1 MNTKL
6 NKILLGI
13 LIYLATI
20 ILITTIFA
28 FTQKKQNNNNS
39 LFTKDLQPNQLE
51 QIDNANILE
60 SFTGLGRIRI
70 STHPDSKG
78 KKVPLVVS
86 PWFSYQKGD
95 EQFFEELSK
104 KSSIIKSIIVQYFSL
119 YTEEELQS
127 LSETEIKTEITSQ
140 INQHLILGQI
150 ENIYFSEYI
159 FLK

>member
-39 LFTKDLQPNQLE
+39 LFAKDLQPNQLE

-70 STHPDSKG
+70 STHPDS
-78 KKVPLVVS
+78 
-86 PWFSYQKGD
+86 
-95 EQFFEELSK
+95 
-104 KSSIIKSIIVQYFSL
+104 
-119 YTEEELQS
+119 
-127 LSETEIKTEITSQ
+127 
-140 INQHLILGQI
+140 
-150 ENIYFSEYI
+150 
-159 FLK
+159 

>member
-70 STHPDSKG
+70 STHPDSTHAQTD
-78 KKVPLVVS
+78 P
-86 PWFSYQKGD
+86 
-95 EQFFEELSK
+95 
-104 KSSIIKSIIVQYFSL
+104 
-119 YTEEELQS
+119 
-127 LSETEIKTEITSQ
+127 
-140 INQHLILGQI
+140 
-150 ENIYFSEYI
+150 
-159 FLK
+159 

>member
-1 MNTKL
+1 MT
-6 NKILLGI
+6 
-13 LIYLATI
+13 
-20 ILITTIFA
+20 
-28 FTQKKQNNNNS
+28 
-39 LFTKDLQPNQLE
+39 
-51 QIDNANILE
+51 
-60 SFTGLGRIRI
+60 
-70 STHPDSKG
+70 
-78 KKVPLVVS
+78 

-127 LSETEIKTEITSQ
+127 LSETEIKTEITAQ

>member
-28 FTQKKQNNNNS
+28 LTQKKQNNNNS
-39 LFTKDLQPNQLE
+39 LFAKDLQPNQLE

-127 LSETEIKTEITSQ
+127 LSETEIKTEITAQ